1 MPLNTPNNKQ
11 ARLKSALIILAAL
24 APLCLDR
31 ASGLVA
37 APRTEPG
44 AHTLQQVSLS
54 PAEVAGLLDQ
64 GKSKEAER
72 AVQEILKAKPESA
85 KALRILAQALAQQ
98 GQMDKA
104 RETLQKA
111 ISIDPRADEF
121 DVISPEE
128 AQRLIRSNPVLA
140 EKLLREVQ
148 LVRPG
153 DQVERLIG
161 LAQAQQG
168 GAPNT
173 IEVPNGAV
181 AGPGDATDIPAR
193 DQDYAANQGLIPLD
207 WQPFAKVTGAVALA
221 YALIV
226 AGVMLIKKRKKQRE
240 IQKARDEANTWYLN
254 ATRMIDDTKLVVE
267 ISAKHPEQYPL
278 AATAHQDLQKL
289 EDEIRED
296 YQSHLQSLGKAGE
309 TSLPNIRSID
319 KLINLHRRR
328 ATMTP
333 KDVEWAAKKEQEK
346 AAEQQA
352 RQQAAIRARQQEEER
367 ARTAKKATQSRG
379 GSAKASSTARNGSS
393 SANQHHHVTVLQ
405 QQNVIIQQQSQ
416 RSAQERSTQERST
429 ETSKVSRSSASS
441 WDSKND
447 SVTRSS
453 QSSWSSSSDS
463 SSSSSSS
470 SSDSS
475 ASSNSGDW

>member
-85 KALRILAQALAQQ
+85 KALRMLAQALAQQ

-111 ISIDPRADEF
+111 ISIDPRAKEF

-153 DQVERLIG
+153 NQVQGLIE

-168 GAPNT
+168 GAPNS

-289 EDEIRED
+289 EEEIRED
-296 YQSHLQSLGKAGE
+296 YQSHLQNLGKAGK

-352 RQQAAIRARQQEEER
+352 RQQEEEL

-393 SANQHHHVTVLQ
+393 SANHHHHVTVLQ
-405 QQNVIIQQQSQ
+405 QQNLIVQQQSQ
-416 RSAQERSTQERST
+416 RSTQESST

-441 WDSKND
+441 WDSKDD

>member
-54 PAEVAGLLDQ
+54 PAEVAKLLDQ

-72 AVQEILKAKPESA
+72 AVLEILKAKPESA
-85 KALRILAQALAQQ
+85 KALRMLAQALAQQ

-111 ISIDPRADEF
+111 ISIDPRAKEF

-153 DQVERLIG
+153 NQVQGLIE

-168 GAPNT
+168 GAPNS

-289 EDEIRED
+289 EDKIRED
-296 YQSHLQSLGKAGE
+296 YQSHLQNLGKAGE

-352 RQQAAIRARQQEEER
+352 RQQEEER

-405 QQNVIIQQQSQ
+405 QQNVIVQQQSQ
-416 RSAQERSTQERST
+416 RSTQERST

-441 WDSKND
+441 WDSKDD